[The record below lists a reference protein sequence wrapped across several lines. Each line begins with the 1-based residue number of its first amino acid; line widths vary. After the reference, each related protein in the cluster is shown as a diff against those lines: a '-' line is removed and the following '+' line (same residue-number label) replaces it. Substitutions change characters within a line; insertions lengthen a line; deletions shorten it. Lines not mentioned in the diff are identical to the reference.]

1 MKISNSFKLAFILS
15 IGVLVASCSEAPK
28 PAATPA
34 PTPAV
39 VAVSTPAPTPEV
51 AVSPAASPSPAD
63 AKTDAKPAA
72 TSDTIATIDTGLG
85 VIKVKLF
92 PDVAPKHIENFKK
105 LAKEGFFNG
114 TAFHRAV
121 PNLLIQGGDPNT
133 RSGDRESW
141 GMGAPGQQNVPAEF
155 NDRPFKRGVLGMAR
169 RGGDVNSAT
178 SQFFICLR
186 DFPQWNGQ
194 YTVFGEVVEGI
205 EVVDKIATQPTDQSQ
220 RLLNKVVVNKVTVQ
234 APATTNSNAAGKV
247 TAKKKAK

>member
-1 MKISNSFKLAFILS
+1 MKLSNSFKLVVILS
-15 IGVLVASCSEAPK
+15 LGVLVASCSEAPK
-28 PAATPA
+28 PAPTPA
-34 PTPAV
+34 PTPV
-39 VAVSTPAPTPEV
+39 SVAVSTPAPTPEV
-51 AVSPAASPSPAD
+51 VASPAASASPAD
-63 AKTDAKPAA
+63 AKAAA
-72 TSDTIATIDTGLG
+72 TGDTIATIDTGLG

-105 LAKEGFFNG
+105 LAKEGFYNG
-114 TAFHRAV
+114 TGFHRAV

-133 RSGDRESW
+133 RSGDRETW

-155 NDRPFKRGVLGMAR
+155 SDRPFKRGVLGMAR
-169 RGGDVNSAT
+169 RGGDVNSAS

-194 YTVFGEVVEGI
+194 YTVFGEVIEGI

-234 APATTNSNAAGKV
+234 APATADGKAP
-247 TAKKKAK
+247 AKKKAK